1 VEKKTV
7 IFSFNSFLPVY
18 QFVTVTFLVIAVV
31 RFLHWRGIFTDD
43 YQPVFDRL
51 VTELALPAIIF
62 SMVATSTVPPEMVVP
77 ILILFAGL
85 ITALCIAW
93 GICRALHLS
102 PKTTGTVVMVSGFG
116 STATM
121 AIPIVTETFPTVTQA
136 YEHAVV
142 IGTFGVALP
151 FFTIGVLISSY
162 FGTFDEYGHGHIIRV
177 LKEFLTTPIFIAFV
191 LGSIISI
198 LLSSFQI
205 PGAAVFNDIFTSF
218 FTILWQSLQLL
229 IWISIGLLLRPI
241 RARYLLPF
249 LLVTA
254 AIKLII
260 EPALVMGYAQ
270 LAGISYVASLLLLFE
285 AAIPSGAVA
294 AVMASRYG
302 CDGPLAGWLVV
313 GTYLICLVTLPF
325 VFFVF
330 T

>member
-1 VEKKTV
+1 MEEKTV
-7 IFSFNSFLPVY
+7 IFSLGTFLPVY
-18 QFVTVTFLVIAVV
+18 QFVMVTFLVVGVV
-31 RFLHWRGIFTDD
+31 RFLHWRGIFTDAD
-43 YQPVFDRL
+43 QPIFDRL

-77 ILILFAGL
+77 IIILFAGL

-93 GICRALHLS
+93 AICWALHLS
-102 PKTTGTVVMVSGFG
+102 PKTTGTLVMASGFG

-121 AIPIVTETFPTVTQA
+121 AIPIITETFPTVTQA

-162 FGTFDEYGHGHIIRV
+162 FGTYDESGHGHIIRV
-177 LKEFLTTPIFIAFV
+177 LKEFLTTPVFIAFI
-191 LGSIISI
+191 LGCLISI

-205 PGAAVFNDIFTSF
+205 PGAAVFTDVFAKF
-218 FTILWQSLQLL
+218 FTIIYQSVQLL

-249 LLVTA
+249 LVLTA
-254 AIKLII
+254 GIKLII
-260 EPALVMGYAQ
+260 EPALVIGYAQ
-270 LAGISYVASLLLLFE
+270 VADVSYVTSQILLFE
-285 AAIPSGAVA
+285 AAIPSGALA

-302 CDGPLAGWLVV
+302 CNGELAGWLVM
-313 GTYLICLVTLPF
+313 GTYLLCLVTVPF
-325 VFFVF
+325 VFFIF

>member
-1 VEKKTV
+1 M

-18 QFVTVTFLVIAVV
+18 QFVLVTFSVIAVV
-31 RFLHWRGIFTDD
+31 RFLRWRGMFTDD

-62 SMVATSTVPPEMVVP
+62 SMVATATVPPEIVIP
-77 ILILFAGL
+77 TLILFAGL

-121 AIPIVTETFPTVTQA
+121 AIPIITETFPTVTQA
-136 YEHAVV
+136 YQNAVV

-162 FGTFDEYGHGHIIRV
+162 FGTYDEHGHGHIIRV
-177 LKEFLTTPIFIAFV
+177 LKEFLTTPIFIAFF
-191 LGSIISI
+191 LGCIISI
-198 LLSSFQI
+198 LLSSYQI

-249 LLVTA
+249 LSVTA

-270 LAGISYVASLLLLFE
+270 LAGISNVASLLLLFE

-302 CDGPLAGWLVV
+302 CDGPLAGWLVM
-313 GTYLICLVTLPF
+313 GTYLLCLVTVPF
-325 VFFVF
+325 VFFIF